1 MRSAKPNVRTRDM
14 LDVPPEERIGRAP
27 RALEHP
33 RATGEPEV
41 RYHLAR
47 LRGFRLL
54 LAFAL
59 GTGCARAPEQKP
71 PPEAVPIVALVS
83 IGGFTPS
90 ALVGRD
96 GEKPLLP
103 TVARFAGVG
112 VRAFEVQRV
121 VPAMAYPA
129 HATLVTGV
137 APAKHG
143 IVADR
148 RIGEHGTGDVWYSAA
163 SGLKVRAIWEVASEA
178 QQLVA
183 SLDWPTTQGASLSL
197 LLPDVPGTLPG
208 VSWLDR
214 LREAATPTAML
225 ALAEKQGAANPAAAR
240 PGAARDAALVG
251 VACELVSAPK
261 RPQLILLRLSQTSQ
275 ALAEFGPDTPQA
287 AAAFAGADHEIERWL
302 HCLHDA
308 GEIEISSIFVVG
320 DFGTSAVHTAIAPNV
335 ALATAKLVTMQGDEI
350 ASWEAISRSNGG
362 SAFVYAKSERA
373 ALRAREVLIREAGDS
388 AVFRVLTADEML
400 HAGADPEAW
409 FGLEA
414 EPGYTFE
421 DAATGELLRAAAA
434 RGVGG
439 YVSAGPAL
447 DPGFVAW
454 GRGIRQGIRI
464 PVMRQT
470 DVAPSLARLLGLSLE
485 KAEGRALVGLFQ
497 VRPPPPKP
505 APPPPGTPIPK
516 PDTSRP
522 GAPTPRPMR

>member
-1 MRSAKPNVRTRDM
+1 
-14 LDVPPEERIGRAP
+14 
-27 RALEHP
+27 
-33 RATGEPEV
+33 
-41 RYHLAR
+41 
-47 LRGFRLL
+47 LRGLRLL
-54 LAFAL
+54 LALAL
-59 GTGCARAPEQKP
+59 GTGCARSPEEKPP
-71 PPEAVPIVALVS
+71 PPEAVPIVALIS
-83 IGGFTPS
+83 IGGFTPA
-90 ALVGRD
+90 ALVGQD

-103 TVARFAGVG
+103 TIARFAAVG
-112 VRAFEVQRV
+112 VRAFQVQRV
-121 VPAMAYPA
+121 VPATAYPA
-129 HATLVTGV
+129 HATLVTG
-137 APAKHG
+137 ATPAKHG

-148 RIGEHGTGDVWYSAA
+148 RIGEHGTTDAWYSAA
-163 SGLKVRAIWEVASEA
+163 SGLKVPAVWEVAVEA

-197 LLPDVPGTLPG
+197 LLPDVPGTLAG

-225 ALAEKQGAANPAAAR
+225 ALAEKHGAAKPDAAQ
-240 PGAARDAALVG
+240 PGPARDAALVG
-251 VACELVSAPK
+251 VACDLVSAPR

-287 AAAFAGADHEIERWL
+287 AAAFAAADREIERWL
-302 HCLHDA
+302 RCLKDA
-308 GEIEISSIFVVG
+308 GELEISSIFVVG

-335 ALATAKLVTMQGDEI
+335 ALATAHLVTTQGEAI
-350 ASWEAISRSNGG
+350 ASWEAIARSNGG

-373 ALRAREVLIREAGDS
+373 ALRAREVLGREAGE
-388 AVFRVLTADEML
+388 AAGFRMLTADEML
-400 HAGADPEAW
+400 QAGADPEAW

-421 DAATGELLRAAAA
+421 DAATGELLRAAAV

-470 DVAPSLARLLGLSLE
+470 DVAPSLARLLGLTLD

-497 VRPPPPKP
+497 IPKPPPKAAPTTKPGSPTKP
-505 APPPPGTPIPK
+505 APTPPAMPTPK

-522 GAPTPRPMR
+522 GAPTPRPDR